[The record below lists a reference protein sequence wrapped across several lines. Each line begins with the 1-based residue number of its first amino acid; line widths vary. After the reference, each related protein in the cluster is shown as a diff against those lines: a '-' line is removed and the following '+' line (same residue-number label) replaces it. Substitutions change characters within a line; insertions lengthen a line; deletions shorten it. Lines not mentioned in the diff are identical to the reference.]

1 MLLFNEPFTPGDL
14 VTFRCGHSEFM
25 GRVERVGWV
34 SSLRN
39 DSSLVNLR
47 SYSFF

>member
-14 VTFRCGHSEFM
+14 VTFRCGYSEFM

-34 SSLRN
+34 S
-39 DSSLVNLR
+39 LVTHFECN
-47 SYSFF
+47 YSR